1 MGFICL
7 KATEPLIK
15 LGQQVNLIESVAL
28 GTPPRKVVTL
38 LLHNVTLANLFVS
51 SYRGATVMKFGP
63 QNRSLIKQVH
73 KALLH

>member
-15 LGQQVNLIESVAL
+15 LGQQVNHIESVAL

-51 SYRGATVMKFGP
+51 SY
-63 QNRSLIKQVH
+63 
-73 KALLH
+73 